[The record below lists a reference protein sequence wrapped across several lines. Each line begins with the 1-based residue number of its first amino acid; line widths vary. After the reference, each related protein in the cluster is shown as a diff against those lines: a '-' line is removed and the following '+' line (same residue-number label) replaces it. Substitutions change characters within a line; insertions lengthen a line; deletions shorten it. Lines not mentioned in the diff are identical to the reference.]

1 MIRKALAVF
10 AAAAL
15 WTLGCSDDP
24 SPTQPN
30 PIQPTPNVLP
40 TPTPTPG
47 PDPSRAPV
55 VTSAERTTFYYPT
68 DRGWIIRGSNFI
80 PDPVAT
86 FESAGSVIH
95 LSVEENTFRGE
106 LVGVTVPRNTPPGP
120 YTPCVATVNGKGC
133 GSFVVTVE

>member
-15 WTLGCSDDP
+15 WTLGCSDGP

-30 PIQPTPNVLP
+30 PILPTPNVLP
-40 TPTPTPG
+40 TPTPAS

-55 VTSAERTTFYYPT
+55 VTSAERTTLYYPSS
-68 DRGWIIRGSNFI
+68 RGWIIRGSNFF

-86 FESAGSVIH
+86 FESAGSVFLLIG
-95 LSVEENTFRGE
+95 EESTFQGE
-106 LVGVTVPRNTPPGP
+106 LVGVTVPSGTPAGP

-133 GSFVVTVE
+133 GNFVITVD